1 MLRIMTPRGIHQVA
15 LAGRRID
22 ALAQGLGAL
31 DEPMPATL
39 PWAVQ
44 PLTQALG
51 NLTLH
56 FRGLIIRSRG
66 LSIRIAIDTARMHRH
81 AQSVAVDAMQQQKDV
96 AQVAQATQAVAQLSA
111 SLTAN
116 AASMAANAS
125 RNLEAAETARIDLA
139 DMRQR
144 IAAITKQMVGFT
156 AIVQD
161 LAKRTQVVD
170 ELGKLIRAIAQQT
183 NLLALNAA
191 IEAAH
196 AGQQGRG
203 FAVVAEEVRK
213 LAEKTAVAT
222 GDIEEQAAA
231 MISLVATTERENLA
245 ISANIE
251 ASNDAAQRTG
261 DQFAHF
267 ITDFQAL
274 GGVIQDVTG
283 AVEKLDT
290 INREVAAHLGPIK
303 ERSEQTSQ
311 SADHMSSGIQEM
323 RENTEALQ
331 DCLAGFRSGGTTF
344 DGLLEATQLLT
355 TAAAGVLEQAE
366 VRGLDIWDRDYV
378 LIANSN
384 PKRFHTRYDQAVD
397 GELQR
402 LYDATLN
409 QLQGCTYALAVDL
422 NGYAPTHNSKF
433 SHPPTGDPATDLGA
447 CRHKRIFDDLVGK
460 KLAVNTRP
468 LLFQTYVRDTGE
480 VINDLSIPILIKG
493 KHWGAV
499 RVGFDSS
506 LLVRDAF

>member
-15 LAGRRID
+15 EASRRID

-31 DEPMPATL
+31 DEPLPAAI

-44 PLTQALG
+44 PLTLALG
-51 NLTLH
+51 NLTHH
-56 FRGLIIRSRG
+56 FRDLIVRSRG
-66 LSIRIAIDTARMHRH
+66 LSIRIAIDTARLHRN
-81 AQSVAVDAMQQQKDV
+81 AQSVAADAVRQQEDV

-116 AASMAANAS
+116 AEVMAANAS

-144 IAAITKQMVGFT
+144 IGAITEQMVGFT

-213 LAEKTAVAT
+213 LAEKTALAT

-231 MISLVATTERENLA
+231 MITLVETTQRENLA

-251 ASNDAAQRTG
+251 ASNVAAQRTG
-261 DQFAHF
+261 DQFALF
-267 ITDFQAL
+267 IQDFQAL
-274 GGVIQDVTG
+274 GGVIQDVTQ

-290 INREVAAHLGPIK
+290 INHEVAGHLGPIQA
-303 ERSEQTSQ
+303 STDQTSL
-311 SADHMSSGIQEM
+311 SAADMSSGIQAM

-331 DCLAGFRSGGTTF
+331 DSLAGFRSGGTTF
-344 DGLLEATQLLT
+344 DTLLEATQHLT
-355 TAAAGVLEQAE
+355 TAASAVLSQAE
-366 VRGLDIWDRDYV
+366 ARSVDIWDRDYV
-378 LIANSN
+378 LIPGSN
-384 PKRFHTRYDQAVD
+384 PKRFHTRYDEAVD

-409 QLQGCTYALAVDL
+409 QLQGCTYALLVDL

-433 SHPPTGDPATDLGA
+433 SKPPTGDPAIDLGA
-447 CRHKRIFDDLVGK
+447 CRHKRIFDDPVGR
-460 KLAVNTRP
+460 KLAANTRP

-480 VINDLSIPILIKG
+480 VINDLSIPIVIKG
-493 KHWGAV
+493 RHWGAV
-499 RVGFDSS
+499 RVGFDST
-506 LLVRDAF
+506 LLIQDAF